1 MDKMLAITIIFGIL
15 ILCSSVLHSFGR
27 DIISERNGLR
37 DGETLVSSG
46 KRFELGFF
54 TPAGSSDN
62 RRYVG
67 IWYYKTYPTTVVWVA
82 NGDSPLT
89 ETGGDFSVD
98 YGDLKVLDKSGKL
111 YWHTNLDGP
120 SNPKFH
126 LDAKLMDSGNLVLRN
141 QSKVNIWQSFEQPT
155 DTFISGMKMHD
166 NLTLTSWASQI
177 DPKPGNFTLK
187 RYQEDVNQLIINR
200 NGYIAH
206 WRSGVSGEFFHS
218 DELPYAV
225 HNLLFNKTS
234 SAPSIYNSIRVV
246 INFTGEIQFWG
257 LDMDENKWSLK
268 WRNPMEHLTSMLT
281 PLLRSLSLEGRIPLK
296 ALHIK
301 SLTFGGTFK
310 LHKDFHHSPP
320 TPSTPL
326 PPTLKATS

>member
-89 ETGGDFSVD
+89 ETGGVFSVD

-206 WRSGVSGEFFHS
+206 WRSGVSGS
-218 DELPYAV
+218 TA
-225 HNLLFNKTS
+225 S
-234 SAPSIYNSIRVV
+234 SGNSLGGTLA
-246 INFTGEIQFWG
+246 NA
-257 LDMDENKWSLK
+257 
-268 WRNPMEHLTSMLT
+268 LT
-281 PLLRSLSLEGRIPLK
+281 PLVTFLNRVVGSALLHSLLMIP
-296 ALHIK
+296 HVP
-301 SLTFGGTFK
+301 FGGIVLIK
-310 LHKDFHHSPP
+310 VCQG
-320 TPSTPL
+320 
-326 PPTLKATS
+326 